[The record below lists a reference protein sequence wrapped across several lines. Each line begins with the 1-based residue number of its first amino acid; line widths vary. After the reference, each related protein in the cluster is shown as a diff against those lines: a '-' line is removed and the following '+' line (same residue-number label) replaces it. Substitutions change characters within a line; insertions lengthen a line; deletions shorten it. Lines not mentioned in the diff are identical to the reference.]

1 MGSLS
6 MWHWA
11 IVMALVFLLFGGGKI
26 SGLME
31 DVAKGIKSFKKVLA
45 DNEAPAPMTK
55 AVAIPKID
63 ATRVASHE

>member
-26 SGLME
+26 SALME
-31 DVAKGIKSFKKVLA
+31 DVAKGIKSFKKGLA
-45 DNEAPAPMTK
+45 DDENTAPVTQAT
-55 AVAIPKID
+55 AITKID
-63 ATRVASHE
+63 ATRVTSHE

>member
-26 SGLME
+26 SALME
-31 DVAKGIKSFKKVLA
+31 DVAKGIKSFKRGL
-45 DNEAPAPMTK
+45 NEDEATAPVTRA
-55 AVAIPKID
+55 AAIPKID